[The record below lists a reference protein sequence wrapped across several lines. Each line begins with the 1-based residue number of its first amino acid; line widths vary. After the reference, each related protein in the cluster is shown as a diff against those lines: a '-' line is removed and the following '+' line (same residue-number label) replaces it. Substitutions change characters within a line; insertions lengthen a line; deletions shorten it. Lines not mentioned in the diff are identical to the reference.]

1 MSEILTVNS
10 IVYGAVGF
18 GAGYFIGW
26 FIKKLAKII
35 FKLSLV
41 ALTLFVTALV
51 YLESI
56 KVIHLDERALDN
68 LMNSTYSA
76 INTAIQ
82 QHNIDT
88 SPTQFI
94 FTTIGIPLSFGIGT
108 GFLYGFYKG

>member
-26 FIKKLAKII
+26 MIKKLAKII
-35 FKLSLV
+35 FKLSMV
-41 ALTLFVTALV
+41 VITLFITALV

-82 QHNIDT
+82 EHDITQ
-88 SPTQFI
+88 SPVQFV
-94 FTTIGIPLSFGIGT
+94 FTTVGIPLTFGIT
-108 GFLYGFYKG
+108 SGFLYGFYKG